1 MHFVRTCGIISKSPR
16 ERQTKYPGVA
26 KFGIA
31 LEWGSRGLEFESRHS
46 DHKTERVKALSVLFF
61 IQEPSF
67 HLRFVA
73 SILGEGEDCATRT
86 GTVPRSA
93 GHFRNP
99 PRLPSGAEGAP
110 PADPQYQNPL
120 EAAGAETLPV
130 GGQLAA
136 DPGKAAWTGQ
146 PEVGAAVEA
155 ADSGREHSRVVVPDP
170 ASGFC
175 GKYRPAGE
183 YSDCTCSHLPPG
195 LCPSPRRNTE
205 ASPAILDARIAR
217 SSFPTRQ
224 GLR

>member
-1 MHFVRTCGIISKSPR
+1 MPGSIPCPHPSRLRRATYTLLCNCHWQLLDFDSLRGAPPR
-16 ERQTKYPGVA
+16 R
-26 KFGIA
+26 
-31 LEWGSRGLEFESRHS
+31 
-46 DHKTERVKALSVLFF
+46 
-61 IQEPSF
+61 
-67 HLRFVA
+67 
-73 SILGEGEDCATRT
+73 EGNDCATRT

-110 PADPQYQNPL
+110 PADPQCQNPL

-130 GGQLAA
+130 GGQLAD

-155 ADSGREHSRVVVPDP
+155 ADSGREHSRDVVRDP

-195 LCPSPRRNTE
+195 LCPSPRRSTE

>member
-1 MHFVRTCGIISKSPR
+1 MHFARTCGIISKSPR

-73 SILGEGEDCATRT
+73 SVLGELSRSDQGAQKSFPFSRAPAREISSPSSVTALPCHLPPREGKDCATRT
-86 GTVPRSA
+86 GTVPGSA

-110 PADPQYQNPL
+110 PADPQCQNPL
-120 EAAGAETLPV
+120 AAADEETLPV
-130 GGQLAA
+130 GG
-136 DPGKAAWTGQ
+136 
-146 PEVGAAVEA
+146 
-155 ADSGREHSRVVVPDP
+155 
-170 ASGFC
+170 
-175 GKYRPAGE
+175 
-183 YSDCTCSHLPPG
+183 
-195 LCPSPRRNTE
+195 
-205 ASPAILDARIAR
+205 
-217 SSFPTRQ
+217 
-224 GLR
+224 

>member
-1 MHFVRTCGIISKSPR
+1 MNKSSSAESKSSAASSSR
-16 ERQTKYPGVA
+16 LHQSFSWKTGEAFVYPQGICRIRKPAYAGSGCAIFQVA
-26 KFGIA
+26 IDLLMGADAIVRCC
-31 LEWGSRGLEFESRHS
+31 LI
-46 DHKTERVKALSVLFF
+46 KT
-61 IQEPSF
+61 
-67 HLRFVA
+67 
-73 SILGEGEDCATRT
+73 D
-86 GTVPRSA
+86 TVPGSA

-110 PADPQYQNPL
+110 PADPQCQNPL
-120 EAAGAETLPV
+120 AAAGAETLPV
-130 GGQLAA
+130 GGQLAD

-155 ADSGREHSRVVVPDP
+155 ADSGRGPDWAAAPDP